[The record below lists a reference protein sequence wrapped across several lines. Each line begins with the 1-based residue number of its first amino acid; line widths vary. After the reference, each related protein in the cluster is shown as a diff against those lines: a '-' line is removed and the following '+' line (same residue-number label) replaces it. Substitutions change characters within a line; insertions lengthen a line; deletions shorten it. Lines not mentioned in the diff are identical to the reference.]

1 MRPLLLA
8 ALVSA
13 SLLVGAGTSLAR
25 FTSTQSSVGNTLAT
39 GNWVYYLHNN
49 PTPPTGDTTAQ
60 FNLTATTAAST
71 QATLYDYD
79 TNCDNRT
86 GRQLARVS
94 PTPGQAT
101 TCNYANWRMPAL
113 GADLTL
119 KGTVTADVWSAID
132 AGSPGS
138 TGSLIAYLR
147 DYDPATGT
155 YVEIASGTYTGIYA
169 ASRTF
174 YERPI
179 SVAIGGQ
186 YVLAAGHRLELKL
199 EAPSATAQRDMMV
212 AYDATAYPSAL
223 RLR

>member
-1 MRPLLLA
+1 MCPILLA

-49 PTPPTGDTTAQ
+49 PTPPTGATTAQ
-60 FNLTATTAAST
+60 FNLAATTTAST
-71 QATLYDYD
+71 QAALNNYD

-86 GRQLARVS
+86 GRALTRVS

-101 TCNYANWRMPAL
+101 TCNYANWRVPVL
-113 GADLTL
+113 GASLAL
-119 KGTVTADVWSAID
+119 KGTVRADVWSAID
-132 AGSPGS
+132 AGPAG

-147 DYDPATGT
+147 DYNPATGT
-155 YVEIASGTYTGIYA
+155 YVEIANGTYTGTYA
-169 ASRTF
+169 AGRTY
-174 YERPI
+174 YEQPVG
-179 SVAIGGQ
+179 VAISGT
-186 YVLAAGHRLELKL
+186 YVLAADHQLELKL
-199 EAPSATAQRDMMV
+199 EAPSATAQSNMMV
-212 AYDATAYPSAL
+212 AYDTTAYRSAL